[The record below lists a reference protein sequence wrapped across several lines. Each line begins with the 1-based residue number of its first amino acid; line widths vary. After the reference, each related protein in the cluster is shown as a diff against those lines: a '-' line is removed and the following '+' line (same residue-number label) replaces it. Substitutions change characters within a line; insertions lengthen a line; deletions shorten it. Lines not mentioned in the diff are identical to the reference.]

1 VSESGAN
8 VQQAY
13 GFSFPEDRLRAHQ
26 RPLAELF
33 SGRHSVLDIGCGR
46 GVMLDLLRDR
56 GVGAEGIDIMPDA
69 VTYCRG
75 KGHTVHLAEATEFLA
90 NAVSQYDGILGSH
103 VVEHLDFESATRL
116 LGLCFT
122 ALRPGGVLVV
132 VTPNPRDLSV
142 LSDVFWLDPTH
153 RRPYPPELVAS
164 MLKSSGY
171 AAITIRTPLGRPSR
185 RRDWAAWLL
194 HKLVLGRYYG
204 NPETIAV
211 GRKPDQVGN
220 PAILSAVTD

>member
-1 VSESGAN
+1 VAFGGHHVSESGQG
-8 VQQAY
+8 VEQAY

-33 SGRHSVLDIGCGR
+33 NGCHSVLDIGCGR

-56 GVGAEGIDIMPDA
+56 GIAAEGIDIMPEA
-69 VTYCRG
+69 VSRCRT
-75 KGHTVHLAEATEFLA
+75 KGHKVDLAEATHFLA
-90 NAVSQYDGILGSH
+90 NVVSHYDGILGSH
-103 VVEHLDFESATRL
+103 LLEHLNFESATRL

-122 ALRPGGVLVV
+122 ALRPGGVMVV

-153 RRPYPPELVAS
+153 QRPYPPALLAS

-171 AAITIRTPLGRPSR
+171 AAITIRTPLGRPAR
-185 RRDWAAWLL
+185 RRDWPAWLL

-211 GRKPDQVGN
+211 GRKPD
-220 PAILSAVTD
+220 